1 VARHRTV
8 LALVVAAFTVAC
20 APTGTEPLADP
31 LPAATPAEV
40 EALLATSDRPVVLNV
55 WASWCTPC
63 RSEAPLLRAAH
74 RQHGDRVTFLG
85 VAVQDTQ
92 DGARRFLAEFDL
104 DGFAHLFDAAGAVSA
119 ALGGRGV
126 PVTFFYRPGGDLVR
140 IHSGVIDE
148 RTLALL
154 IDEIGR

>member
-1 VARHRTV
+1 MPRRRS
-8 LALVVAAFTVAC
+8 ALVLLAALAAAAC
-20 APTGTEPLADP
+20 APDGTEPLADP
-31 LPAATPAEV
+31 LPATTPTEV
-40 EALLATSDRPVVLNV
+40 VAFLAASERPVVLNV

-92 DGARRFLAEFDL
+92 DGARRFLSEFDL
-104 DGFAHLFDAAGAVSA
+104 DGFEHLFDAAGAVPA

-126 PVTFFYRPGGDLVR
+126 PITFFYRPGGDLVR
-140 IHSGVIDE
+140 VHNGVIDE